1 MNNLLDIRTPAEGEA
16 SARKADYGLA
26 NHGLA
31 NVRKAYWNL
40 PGEALYE
47 EIAFRREA
55 RIVAGGPV
63 VAHPVAARG
72 RAA

>member
-1 MNNLLDIRTPAEGEA
+1 M
-16 SARKADYGLA
+16 
-26 NHGLA
+26 
-31 NVRKAYWNL
+31 VYWNL

-63 VAHPVAARG
+63 VAHTGKHTG
-72 RAA
+72 RAANDKAVVREPST